1 VSAPDANAS
10 SEETIAFRL
19 GHWLSDL
26 RYEDIPEEVV
36 SHAKLCLIDG
46 LGCGIYGAVQPW
58 GRIAGDVAVSLG
70 GRPASSLFGRS
81 QKAAAPDAAMANGT
95 AIHGF
100 EIDDVHVSS
109 SYHPGCVT
117 IPSVLALAEARGLGG
132 RDILRSMIAGY
143 EIGIR
148 LGICAGVTHSTSGF
162 HVTGTVGPVGAAAAA
177 AALLGL
183 EAEKAA
189 HAIAL
194 GATQAGGLY
203 AARKGAMAKRFHAG
217 RAAQSGVIGALLA
230 EQGFTGALDVIEAPF
245 GGFMSTLRG
254 QSDPSTML
262 EGLGQSWETSRVGF
276 KIYAACAS
284 AHTTI
289 DAVGEMMASGLTADT
304 LDSLTIRM
312 SKKGF
317 TNVGW
322 AYQPGEIV
330 AAQMN
335 GYFAAAVKLIDG
347 DAFVEQYREE
357 RMSDPRILSVIE
369 RIKIVHDPELDL
381 GGAEKRHAVI
391 AEARLRD
398 GRTRSVK
405 IEQRTGSAQRPIS
418 REQLTAKFFQLASQ
432 HLDRD
437 RAERLIDDIW
447 SLDRPETEQGLE
459 LP

>member
-1 VSAPDANAS
+1 MSSPDANIS
-10 SEETIAFRL
+10 SENTIAFRL
-19 GHWLSDL
+19 GQWLSSL

-36 SHAKLCLIDG
+36 NHAKLCLIDG
-46 LGCGIYGAVQPW
+46 IGCGLYGAAQPW

-70 GRPASSLFGRS
+70 GRPSSSLFVRTE
-81 QKAAAPDAAMANGT
+81 KVTAPDAAMANGT

-132 RDILRSMIAGY
+132 RDILVAMIAGY

-148 LGICAGVTHSTSGF
+148 LGICAGVTHSTSGL
-162 HVTGTVGPVGAAAAA
+162 HVTGTVGPVGGAAGAAR
-177 AALLGL
+177 LLGL
-183 EAEKAA
+183 DAAKAG

-194 GATQAGGLY
+194 GATQAAGLY

-217 RAAQSGVIGALLA
+217 RAAQSGVMAALLA

-254 QSDPSTML
+254 QSDPATML
-262 EGLGQSWETSRVGF
+262 YELGQRWETSRVGF

-289 DAVGEMMASGLTADT
+289 DAIGEMMASGLTADN
-304 LDSLTIRM
+304 LDALTIRM

-322 AYQPGEIV
+322 TYQPGEIV

-335 GYFAAAVKLIDG
+335 GYFAAAVKMIDG

-357 RMSDPRILSVIE
+357 RMRDPRILSLIE
-369 RIKIVHDPELDL
+369 RINIVHDPELDL

-398 GRTRSVK
+398 GQTRSVT

-418 REQLTAKFFQLASQ
+418 RDQLTGKFLQLVSKS
-432 HLDRD
+432 LDRH
-437 RAERLIDDIW
+437 RAERVIDSIL
-447 SLDRPETEQGLE
+447 SLDRPGTKAAFE